1 MYNPDVRM
9 RKRIASAI
17 WALAVNL
24 VVWVVVPYYIGTL
37 LAGRVPESPLV
48 IPSFVYEFGVLFI
61 FLDVGAAFF
70 QGKAI
75 AVPFLSGAAVLSA
88 VYLWLVTNGGV
99 LSVSASGVQ
108 VGLGFTLMLYVLILP
123 SVWAAV
129 RAPISFL
136 VWRRAVLSQR
146 TVPPSP

>member
-1 MYNPDVRM
+1 MYNPDVGM

-37 LAGRVPESPLV
+37 LAGSVPESPLV

-123 SVWAAV
+123 SAWAAI
-129 RAPISFL
+129 RAPISYL
-136 VWRRAVLSQR
+136 VWRRAVLSQQAAA
-146 TVPPSP
+146 PSP